1 MMNSAPIQELIKLTG
16 LNQKGRKKG
25 KRGRS
30 TGKRKDTYL
39 IRTQKGDFLRL
50 ILLWFP
56 GNVRGN
62 RREAKV
68 KGTQSLATTTPLVR
82 KVFEDCFSGQL
93 DETDKG
99 SSGKISKVR
108 FPPFFASSLVC

>member
-25 KRGRS
+25 KRGKS
-30 TGKRKDTYL
+30 KGKRKRYS
-39 IRTQKGDFLRL
+39 IRTKKVFLRL

-62 RREAKV
+62 RREAKA
-68 KGTQSLATTTPLVR
+68 KRTYGCTQSLATTTPLVR

-93 DETDKG
+93 DQTDKG
-99 SSGKISKVR
+99 SSGEISIEKRIPV
-108 FPPFFASSLVC
+108 PLQ